1 MTRREQTGS
10 TTKLLTFYLNLTS
23 SRAIVSGR
31 SFFFLRNFTNDRF
44 YAFCKLLRQ
53 VFPPNLG
60 STPSLVLHSKLTK
73 IIMLFNCS
81 SSLINKLCKIHLHLL
96 VNYLLHCSQIPLKN
110 NFLAHGS
117 PVKSSQKFSRSVS
130 NIVPLPAL
138 QASSILL
145 DCSIHSVE
153 LNSKV
158 FRNITL
164 PKNNLFK
171 K

>member
-23 SRAIVSGR
+23 SRGIVSGL
-31 SFFFLRNFTNDRF
+31 SFFFLRKFTNDRF

-81 SSLINKLCKIHLHLL
+81 SSLINKLCKIHLH
-96 VNYLLHCSQIPLKN
+96 
-110 NFLAHGS
+110 
-117 PVKSSQKFSRSVS
+117 
-130 NIVPLPAL
+130 IVPLLAL